1 MSFDLSAIKQMEAYA
16 NFGKAVIELAKEQ
29 EIIPKRQL
37 RKIVVREKLV
47 VRTRK
52 PRRTKA
58 QIAQAQIIQD
68 VVGSKAVTVGVP
80 F

>member
-1 MSFDLSAIKQMEAYA
+1 MSFDTTVYEQMKAYA
-16 NFGKAVIELAKEQ
+16 EFGKAVIDLAKEQ
-29 EIIPKRQL
+29 GIIPKREK

-58 QIAQAQIIQD
+58 EMAAAAPNDETNFNIA
-68 VVGSKAVTVGVP
+68 KA
-80 F
+80 

>member
-1 MSFDLSAIKQMEAYA
+1 MSFDMTALDEMKKFAE
-16 NFGKAVIELAKEQ
+16 FGKAVIELAKES
-29 EIIPKRQL
+29 EIVPKRER

-58 QIAQAQIIQD
+58 QIEAAAD
-68 VVGSKAVTVGVP
+68 VERRDASEQ
-80 F
+80 

>member
-29 EIIPKRQL
+29 GIIPKREK

-47 VRTRK
+47 VRTRRA
-52 PRRTKA
+52 RRTKA
-58 QIAQAQIIQD
+58 QIAA
-68 VVGSKAVTVGVP
+68 SKGAIEQTVAEPVNE
-80 F
+80 